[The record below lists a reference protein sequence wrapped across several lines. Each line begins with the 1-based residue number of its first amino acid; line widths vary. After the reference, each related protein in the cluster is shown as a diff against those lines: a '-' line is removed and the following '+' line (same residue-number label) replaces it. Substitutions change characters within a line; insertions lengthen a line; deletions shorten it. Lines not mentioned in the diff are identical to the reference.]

1 MRIYATS
8 LLLTLLTGCAS
19 SLPAAEPRFVPG
31 PLEELRPVAFPSPVE
46 ARAST
51 ANAAEGPVVVG
62 PRGHALNI
70 ASSLHRVFQA
80 LGIPSEVR
88 CESVSESASEQR
100 RQIRIRFP
108 SGLSESQ
115 QEDVKL
121 LLGLL
126 RREVATL

>member
-1 MRIYATS
+1 MA
-8 LLLTLLTGCAS
+8 
-19 SLPAAEPRFVPG
+19 G
-31 PLEELRPVAFPSPVE
+31 PLEELRPVAFPSP
-46 ARAST
+46 AKQPASA

-62 PRGHALNI
+62 PRGHALNV

-80 LGIPSEVR
+80 LGIPSEVH
-88 CESVSESASEQR
+88 CEPVSANEQR